1 MLPSN
6 TFDNLCADWCC
17 LCQASTECPG
27 PTEHRSTSSSR
38 HPQVPRD
45 QWNHY
50 FSHDS
55 RWNGIY
61 LAVRKEPHSSSICES
76 GWDRIQ
82 YFHSRVFF
90 LSIMSMH
97 WFDFFFGLVN
107 IILSSNAMYF
117 NLRNTHKNKSY
128 FIPILL
134 HVSSSLYIFNSE
146 SMLFFIA
153 KSGSMITTR
162 YETSFHLKTSL
173 W

>member
-1 MLPSN
+1 MSPSN

-17 LCQASTECPG
+17 LCQASTDCPG
-27 PTEHRSTSSSR
+27 STEHRSTGSSR

-61 LAVRKEPHSSSICES
+61 LAVWKEPHSSSICES
-76 GWDRIQ
+76 GWDQIQ

-90 LSIMSMH
+90 KHNEYALV
-97 WFDFFFGLVN
+97 WLFFGLVN

-117 NLRNTHKNKSY
+117 NLRNTHKSKSY

-134 HVSSSLYIFNSE
+134 DVSSFLYIFNSQ
-146 SMLFFIA
+146 SMIFFIA